1 MLNTKTISELSDLL
15 ERGECTSVEIVNDVL
30 ASIDSRDGVIN
41 AYLTLDREAALEQAK
56 SADVARA
63 AGKTGPLLGIPLAV
77 KDLLNVKGQPC
88 TCSSK
93 ILEGYISPYDA
104 TAIAKLRE
112 AGAIF
117 MGRVNMDEFAMGS
130 STESS
135 AFKKT
140 RNPWNTDHVPG
151 GSSGGSAACVAADE
165 AVAALGSDTGGSI
178 RQPAAF
184 CGCVGLKPTYGMISR
199 YGLTAFASSLDQIG
213 PITKTV
219 KDSAILLEAMAG
231 HDEMDSTSL
240 SLNPMTAVQLMTRN
254 EALTEIPISDPKEYP
269 SDTNKQN
276 GMFSSELI
284 DDHSLKGMKLG
295 LPKEYFVEG
304 MDPEVEQAVRDAVA
318 HCKELGAEIVD
329 VSLPHS
335 KYAIAVYYIIATAEA
350 SANLARFDG
359 IRYGLRLDGKDPAEL
374 YGKTRA
380 AGFGSEVKRRII
392 LGTYVLSSGYYDAY
406 YLRAQKVRTLIRN
419 DFVEAFKQCDAI
431 LAPVTP
437 TPAYKIGEKTN
448 DPLKMYL
455 DDILTTPVNLAGIC
469 GLSVPCG
476 FSKAGLPI
484 GLQIIGDSFKEG
496 NILKVGHAYEQT
508 TEWHKQKPEL

>member
-1 MLNTKTISELSDLL
+1 MAGLNTKTISELSGLL
-15 ERGECTSVEIVNDVL
+15 EQGKYTSVEIVNDVL
-30 ASIDSRDGVIN
+30 AAMDSRDGKIG
-41 AYLTLDREAALEQAK
+41 AYLTVDRAAALAQAAA
-56 SADVARA
+56 ADQARA
-63 AGKTGPLLGIPLAV
+63 AGKTGPLLGIPLAI

-93 ILEGYISPYDA
+93 ILEGYIAPYDA

-112 AGAIF
+112 AGAVF
-117 MGRVNMDEFAMGS
+117 LGRVNMDEFAMGS

-151 GSSGGSAACVAADE
+151 GSSGGSAASVAADE
-165 AVAALGSDTGGSI
+165 AIAALGSDTGGSI

-219 KDSAILLEAMAG
+219 KDAAILLAAMAG
-231 HDEMDSTSL
+231 KDPMDSTTVDFSVPDY
-240 SLNPMTAVQLMTRN
+240 SKD
-254 EALTEIPISDPKEYP
+254 LT
-269 SDTNKQN
+269 
-276 GMFSSELI
+276 
-284 DDHSLKGMKLG
+284 DDHSLKGMRLG
-295 LPKEYFVEG
+295 LPKEYFVDG
-304 MDPEVEQAVRDAVA
+304 MDPEVETAIRNVVE
-318 HCKELGAEIVD
+318 HCKHLGAEIVE

-359 IRYGLRLDGKDPAEL
+359 IRYGLRKDGADPVEL

-380 AGFGSEVKRRII
+380 AGFGPEVKRRII

-419 DFVEAFKQCDAI
+419 DFTAAFKQCDAI

-437 TPAYKIGEKTN
+437 TPAYKIGEKTS

-469 GLSVPCG
+469 GMSVPCG

-484 GLQIIGDSFKEG
+484 GLQILGDSFKEE

-508 TEWHKQKPEL
+508 TGWHKQKPQFS